1 MPPKSKPLSE
11 LGSVDGSEGAFR
23 AKVQYRDDAGR
34 MVSFYGPRRE
44 QRRRAEAD
52 LDQMRAAGAI
62 GSTREQGLQYMAAE
76 ARRLQVSASF
86 EAEVRVAVQ
95 RQRAAE
101 DEEEAAVYVSDEEPE
116 EDEPWLLDY
125 PSPRTADVRATP
137 PSQKQPLTP
146 HEADVELQAFR
157 PIKARPED
165 LEHLL
170 ACRADPNKPIT
181 TPGGTSTLQKVLTFA
196 REEHVAKMRQ
206 LLLDAGANESDDDRK
221 RWVTSQRASL
231 FEKIRIRDSR
241 DLTGYDPC
249 GAAVESQWSCGATM
263 EMNM

>member
-1 MPPKSKPLSE
+1 
-11 LGSVDGSEGAFR
+11 
-23 AKVQYRDDAGR
+23 
-34 MVSFYGPRRE
+34 
-44 QRRRAEAD
+44 
-52 LDQMRAAGAI
+52 MRAAGAV

-86 EAEVRVAVQ
+86 EAEVCAAVQ

>member
-1 MPPKSKPLSE
+1 
-11 LGSVDGSEGAFR
+11 
-23 AKVQYRDDAGR
+23 